1 MGHCLSCFQQ
11 QANNDN
17 PTSQKTHDGEMT
29 DIITTNE
36 VPALVVS
43 DCPPEE
49 PLLHSNDNSVNCHR
63 QAGRDTTHNAN
74 TQNMHGDNNI
84 YIEGLALTKVQLT
97 AEKANKPFYQ
107 KLPSI
112 PRTMSSLGS
121 NENRVSESKINQ
133 LFDQYKDSLEDA
145 ILAEGIENLCN
156 DLQLNPDDFKVLVLA
171 WKLNASQMC
180 RFTKLEFTQGLKNM
194 KTDSIKGIQQKLS
207 DITSEL
213 RRDSEQFKDL
223 YRFTFKFGLDV
234 STGQR
239 ILPADIAIVLWR
251 LVFTSN
257 EPPILERWLAYLEAS
272 PHVRGVPKDTWYMF
286 LNFCEFVGED
296 LSSYDDT
303 EAWPSLFDDFVEY
316 ENDQMNQNIT
326 KNDIRIQE

>member
-1 MGHCLSCFQQ
+1 MGHCMSCFKDHSNGDVT
-11 QANNDN
+11 ASPHRD
-17 PTSQKTHDGEMT
+17 KDEMT
-29 DIITTNE
+29 DI
-36 VPALVVS
+36 AAAVS
-43 DCPPEE
+43 VYPQAV
-49 PLLHSNDNSVNCHR
+49 PLLQNNENSLNSFKSTSSL
-63 QAGRDTTHNAN
+63 QNAN
-74 TQNMHGDNNI
+74 TMNTFGEQC
-84 YIEGLALTKVQLT
+84 IEVNTPKSSIS
-97 AEKANKPFYQ
+97 EKTPKPFYQ

-121 NENRVSESKINQ
+121 SVSETKINQ
-133 LFDQYKDSLEDA
+133 LFDQYKDSLEEA

-180 RFTKLEFTQGLKNM
+180 RFTKTEFVHGLKDM
-194 KTDSIKGIQQKLS
+194 KTDSIKSIQLKLNEIICGLS
-207 DITSEL
+207 RE
-213 RRDSEQFKDL
+213 SEQYKDL

-239 ILPADIAIVLWR
+239 ILPTDIAILLWR

-257 EPPILERWLAYLEAS
+257 EPPILNRWLLYLEKS
-272 PHVRGVPKDTWYMF
+272 PHIRGIPKDTWYMF
-286 LNFCEFVGED
+286 LNFCEFVGDD

-326 KNDIRIQE
+326 KNDIKLQD

>member
-1 MGHCLSCFQQ
+1 MYNFIS
-11 QANNDN
+11 
-17 PTSQKTHDGEMT
+17 EMT
-29 DIITTNE
+29 EIVTTNQ
-36 VPALVVS
+36 VPVVS
-43 DCPPEE
+43 DYPPEE
-49 PLLHSNDNSVNCHR
+49 PLLHNNENSTNYR
-63 QAGRDTTHNAN
+63 NNSILQNAN
-74 TQNMHGDNNI
+74 TLTSVRESGSGENI
-84 YIEGLALTKVQLT
+84 NPQRSINS
-97 AEKANKPFYQ
+97 EKPPKSFYQ

-121 NENRVSESKINQ
+121 NEPRISESKINQ

-180 RFTKLEFTQGLKNM
+180 RFTKTEFVQGLKNM
-194 KTDSIKGIQQKLS
+194 KTDSIKGIQQKLNE
-207 DITSEL
+207 ITSEL
-213 RRDSEQFKDL
+213 KRDTESFKDL

-239 ILPADIAIVLWR
+239 ILPTDIAILLWR
-251 LVFTSN
+251 LVFTNN
-257 EPPILERWLAYLEAS
+257 EPPVLDRWLSYLENNT
-272 PHVRGVPKDTWYMF
+272 HIRGIPKDTWYMF

-296 LSSYDDT
+296 LSAYDDT

-316 ENDQMNQNIT
+316 ENDQMNQNVT
-326 KNDIRIQE
+326 KNDIKLQD

>member
-1 MGHCLSCFQQ
+1 
-11 QANNDN
+11 
-17 PTSQKTHDGEMT
+17 MT
-29 DIITTNE
+29 DIATNTE
-36 VPALVVS
+36 PAAPSSEIL
-43 DCPPEE
+43 PEE
-49 PLLHSNDNSVNCHR
+49 PLLQQNDNMMNCY
-63 QAGRDTTHNAN
+63 QPMNKENCSQNAN
-74 TQNMHGDNNI
+74 TQGFYGDSI
-84 YIEGLALTKVQLT
+84 IEGIS
-97 AEKANKPFYQ
+97 EKSQTSSEKTTKPFYH

-112 PRTMSSLGS
+112 PKTMSSLTAS
-121 NENRVSESKINQ
+121 EPRVSDSKINQ

-180 RFTKLEFTQGLKNM
+180 RFTKVEFTQGLKCM
-194 KTDSIKGIQQKLS
+194 KTDSVKGIQIKLN
-207 DITSEL
+207 DITNIL
-213 RRDSEQFKDL
+213 KHDIEQFKDL

-239 ILPADIAIVLWR
+239 ILPSDIAVVLWR
-251 LVFTSN
+251 VVFTN
-257 EPPILERWLAYLEAS
+257 HEPPILERWLNYLEKN
-272 PHVRGVPKDTWYMF
+272 PHIRGIPKDTWYMF
-286 LNFCEFVGED
+286 LNFSEFVGID

-326 KNDIRIQE
+326 KNDMKIQE

>member
-1 MGHCLSCFQQ
+1 MGHCLSCFDNQTN
-11 QANNDN
+11 ADVVTSPNRKNDEI
-17 PTSQKTHDGEMT
+17 TE
-29 DIITTNE
+29 IITTNQ
-36 VPALVVS
+36 VPNAIIS
-43 DCPPEE
+43 DYPQEE
-49 PLLHSNDNSVNCHR
+49 PLLHNN
-63 QAGRDTTHNAN
+63 
-74 TQNMHGDNNI
+74 DNNI
-84 YIEGLALTKVQLT
+84 NSYRHSSQNANIMCTVIENSDPSSVHKFHGNS
-97 AEKANKPFYQ
+97 EKPKAK

-121 NENRVSESKINQ
+121 NDHVSENKINH

-180 RFTKLEFTQGLKNM
+180 RFTREEFIQGLKSM
-194 KTDSIKGIQQKLS
+194 KTDSVKGIQQKLC
-207 DITSEL
+207 DITNDL
-213 RRDSEQFKDL
+213 KNDTEQFKDL

-239 ILPADIAIVLWR
+239 ILPSDIAILLWR
-251 LVFTSN
+251 LVFTN
-257 EPPILERWLAYLEAS
+257 NQPPILDKWLSYLEKN
-272 PHVRGVPKDTWYMF
+272 PHIRGIPKDTWYMF
-286 LNFCEFVGED
+286 LNFCEFVGDD

-316 ENDQMNQNIT
+316 ENDQMNQNIS
-326 KNDIRIQE
+326 KSNMIIQD

>member
-1 MGHCLSCFQQ
+1 
-11 QANNDN
+11 
-17 PTSQKTHDGEMT
+17 MT
-29 DIITTNE
+29 E
-36 VPALVVS
+36 VAVPV
-43 DCPPEE
+43 PIYPQEE
-49 PLLHSNDNSVNCHR
+49 PLL
-63 QAGRDTTHNAN
+63 
-74 TQNMHGDNNI
+74 QNNEEIINNI
-84 YIEGLALTKVQLT
+84 KNNSTSHANSTIVEHCSRDVYVPRPSLAG
-97 AEKANKPFYQ
+97 EKLSKPFYQ

-112 PRTMSSLGS
+112 PLTMPSLGS
-121 NENRVSESKINQ
+121 SEPRVSESKIYQ

-145 ILAEGIENLCN
+145 ILSEGIENLCN

-180 RFTKLEFTQGLKNM
+180 RFTKSEFVQGLKNM
-194 KTDSIKGIQQKLS
+194 KSDSIKGIQQKLS
-207 DITSEL
+207 EIIGDL
-213 RRDSEQFKDL
+213 NRDSEQFKDL

-239 ILPADIAIVLWR
+239 ILPTDIAIVLWR

-257 EPPILERWLAYLEAS
+257 EPPILDRWLMYLEKN
-272 PHVRGVPKDTWYMF
+272 PHIRGIPKDTWYMF
-286 LNFCEFVGED
+286 LNFCEFVSDD

-326 KNDIRIQE
+326 KDNYKLQD

>member
-1 MGHCLSCFQQ
+1 MADIIA
-11 QANNDN
+11 ANTERAA
-17 PTSQKTHDGEMT
+17 PTSD
-29 DIITTNE
+29 
-36 VPALVVS
+36 S
-43 DCPPEE
+43 PPEE
-49 PLLHSNDNSVNCHR
+49 PLLQSNENIMNCYDPSYKENCS
-63 QAGRDTTHNAN
+63 QNAN
-74 TQNMHGDNNI
+74 TQGLQGDNI
-84 YIEGLALTKVQLT
+84 LEGIGIQKNLINL
-97 AEKANKPFYQ
+97 EKASKPFYH

-112 PRTMSSLGS
+112 PKTMSSLGAS
-121 NENRVSESKINQ
+121 ESRVSESKINQ

-180 RFTKLEFTQGLKNM
+180 RFTRTEFTQGLKCM
-194 KTDSIKGIQQKLS
+194 KTDSVKGIQQQLNE
-207 DITSEL
+207 ITSDL
-213 RRDSEQFKDL
+213 KNDTEQFKDL

-239 ILPADIAIVLWR
+239 ILPADIAVLLWR
-251 LVFTSN
+251 LVFTN
-257 EPPILERWLAYLEAS
+257 HEPPILDRWLKYLENN
-272 PHVRGVPKDTWYMF
+272 PHIRGIPKDTWYMF
-286 LNFCEFVGED
+286 LNFCEFVGDD

-326 KNDIRIQE
+326 KNDIKIQD

>member
-1 MGHCLSCFQQ
+1 MGHCLSCFKNQANADVTTSPHRKKDEMTEIAVPVSVYPQQ
-11 QANNDN
+11 QPLLHDN
-17 PTSQKTHDGEMT
+17 QNSNFRTTSTSQISSTLSSDQSPVELLNTQKTHIVTERL
-29 DIITTNE
+29 
-36 VPALVVS
+36 P
-43 DCPPEE
+43 
-49 PLLHSNDNSVNCHR
+49 
-63 QAGRDTTHNAN
+63 
-74 TQNMHGDNNI
+74 
-84 YIEGLALTKVQLT
+84 
-97 AEKANKPFYQ
+97 KPFYQ

-121 NENRVSESKINQ
+121 NDSRVSESKINQ

-180 RFTKLEFTQGLKNM
+180 RFTKSEFIQGLRNM
-194 KTDSIKGIQQKLS
+194 KTDSIKGIHHKLNE
-207 DITSEL
+207 ITSEL
-213 RRDSEQFKDL
+213 KRDTEHFKDL

-239 ILPADIAIVLWR
+239 ILPTDIAIVLWR
-251 LVFTSN
+251 LVFTN
-257 EPPILERWLAYLEAS
+257 NDPPILDRWLLYLEKN
-272 PHVRGVPKDTWYMF
+272 PHIRGIPKDTWYMF
-286 LNFCEFVGED
+286 LNFCEFIGDD

-316 ENDQMNQNIT
+316 ENDQMNQNV
-326 KNDIRIQE
+326 KKHDISTQD

>member
-1 MGHCLSCFQQ
+1 MGQCLSCFKN
-11 QANNDN
+11 QANADIS
-17 PTSQKTHDGEMT
+17 TSQRKKDEVTEIVDTHQ
-29 DIITTNE
+29 
-36 VPALVVS
+36 VPAVMIS
-43 DCPPEE
+43 DYHQEE
-49 PLLHSNDNSVNCHR
+49 PLLQENESVTCYRNSANL
-63 QAGRDTTHNAN
+63 QNAN
-74 TQNMHGDNNI
+74 NINSFGEPCHGEVINLQKTQPS
-84 YIEGLALTKVQLT
+84 
-97 AEKANKPFYQ
+97 AEKVPKLFYQ

-121 NENRVSESKINQ
+121 SDMRVSDSKINH

-180 RFTKLEFTQGLKNM
+180 RFTKTEFIQGLKSM
-194 KTDSIKGIQQKLS
+194 KTDSIKGIQQKLN

-213 RRDSEQFKDL
+213 KSDTEHFKDL

-239 ILPADIAIVLWR
+239 ILPTDIAVVLWR
-251 LVFTSN
+251 LVFTNN
-257 EPPILERWLAYLEAS
+257 EPAILDRWLNYLEKNN
-272 PHVRGVPKDTWYMF
+272 HIRGIPKDTWYMF
-286 LNFCEFVGED
+286 LNFCEFVGND
-296 LSSYDDT
+296 LSTYDDT

-316 ENDQMNQNIT
+316 ENDQMNQNVS
-326 KNDIRIQE
+326 KNNIKIQD

>member
-1 MGHCLSCFQQ
+1 MGHCLSCFQN
-11 QANNDN
+11 QANADIT
-17 PTSQKTHDGEMT
+17 TSPHRKKDEMT
-29 DIITTNE
+29 EIA
-36 VPALVVS
+36 VPVS
-43 DCPPEE
+43 VYPQEE
-49 PLLHSNDNSVNCHR
+49 PLLHDNQNSINNYRNSSSSQISVSGEQSPGELLNSQKSNSVS
-63 QAGRDTTHNAN
+63 DK
-74 TQNMHGDNNI
+74 I
-84 YIEGLALTKVQLT
+84 P
-97 AEKANKPFYQ
+97 KPFYQ

-121 NENRVSESKINQ
+121 NDCRISETKINQ

-180 RFTKLEFTQGLKNM
+180 RFTKSEFILGLKGM
-194 KTDSIKGIQQKLS
+194 KTDSIKGIQHKLNE
-207 DITSEL
+207 ITSEL
-213 RRDSEQFKDL
+213 KRDTEQFKDL

-234 STGQR
+234 SIGQR
-239 ILPADIAIVLWR
+239 ILPTDIAIVLWR

-257 EPPILERWLAYLEAS
+257 EPPILDRWLLYLEKN
-272 PHVRGVPKDTWYMF
+272 PHIRGIPKDTWYMF
-286 LNFCEFVGED
+286 LNFCEFIGDD

-316 ENDQMNQNIT
+316 ENDQVNQNI
-326 KNDIRIQE
+326 KKSDIKTQD

>member
-1 MGHCLSCFQQ
+1 MYNFIS
-11 QANNDN
+11 
-17 PTSQKTHDGEMT
+17 EMT
-29 DIITTNE
+29 EIVTTNQ
-36 VPALVVS
+36 VPVVS
-43 DCPPEE
+43 DYPPEE
-49 PLLHSNDNSVNCHR
+49 PLLHNNENSTNYR
-63 QAGRDTTHNAN
+63 NSSILQNAN
-74 TQNMHGDNNI
+74 TLTSVRESGSGENI
-84 YIEGLALTKVQLT
+84 NPQRSINS
-97 AEKANKPFYQ
+97 EKPPKSFYQ

-121 NENRVSESKINQ
+121 NEPRISESKINQ

-180 RFTKLEFTQGLKNM
+180 RFTKTEFVQGLKNM
-194 KTDSIKGIQQKLS
+194 KTDSIKGIQQKLNE
-207 DITSEL
+207 ITSEL
-213 RRDSEQFKDL
+213 KRDTESFKDL

-239 ILPADIAIVLWR
+239 ILPTDIAILLWR
-251 LVFTSN
+251 LVFTNN
-257 EPPILERWLAYLEAS
+257 EPPVLDRWLSYLENNT
-272 PHVRGVPKDTWYMF
+272 HIRGIPKDTWYMF

-296 LSSYDDT
+296 LSAYDDT

-316 ENDQMNQNIT
+316 ENDQMNQNVT
-326 KNDIRIQE
+326 KNDIKLQD